1 MFGMPLVCGYNRSI
15 CCVCKYS
22 KLTRLIPVFAGAGE
36 LAAPEVAKLFF
47 ENVVCLFGVPAMVL
61 HDRDPR
67 FMASFWQSLWTL
79 LGRGLHG
86 SIGQLTETEI

>member
-1 MFGMPLVCGYNRSI
+1 MFGMPLVRGYNGFI

-47 ENVVCLFGVPAMVL
+47 ENVVRLFGVPAMVL
-61 HDRDPR
+61 HDCDSR
-67 FMASFWQSLWTL
+67 FTVSFW
-79 LGRGLHG
+79 
-86 SIGQLTETEI
+86 